1 MLIIISSFLK
11 GNSINI
17 TDRKHK
23 LAQKIASKRLK
34 TAKDFMNQA
43 NHDSFFEEIEK
54 SLWGYFA
61 DKFKVEI
68 ANLSKESIEIY
79 FNTYKID
86 DKTKSQFIELIST
99 CEIARYS
106 PLSNKIEQ
114 MSNVLIEAEKIII
127 NVEEKLK

>member
-1 MLIIISSFLK
+1 
-11 GNSINI
+11 
-17 TDRKHK
+17 
-23 LAQKIASKRLK
+23 
-34 TAKDFMNQA
+34 MNQA

-68 ANLSKESIEIY
+68 VNLSKESIEIY
-79 FNTYKID
+79 FNTYMID
-86 DKTKSQFIELIST
+86 DKTKSQFIDLIST